1 MVIVMKIAD
10 IVQGV
15 VDSSSPAS
23 LSVLYFSQCIRA
35 TAVVEQNKII
45 FNLLALALISTW

>member
-1 MVIVMKIAD
+1 MCDNHVLIKCGMVIVMKIAD

-23 LSVLYFSQCIRA
+23 LSIV
-35 TAVVEQNKII
+35 I
-45 FNLLALALISTW
+45 F